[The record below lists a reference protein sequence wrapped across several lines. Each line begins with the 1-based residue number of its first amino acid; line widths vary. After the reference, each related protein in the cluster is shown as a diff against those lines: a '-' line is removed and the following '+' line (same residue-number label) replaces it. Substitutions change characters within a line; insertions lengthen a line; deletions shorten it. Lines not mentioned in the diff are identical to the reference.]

1 MREYVFGWIARG
13 TGAVGGRALV
23 AIKESHRG
31 SVSAVSRAGLEL
43 TVVEIAVLRRL
54 SPMEAMRECC
64 WWKERL
70 RSLKRCLVIKIPWG
84 SIHFKV
90 IAVKSVRFTVASS
103 PSSTPRFGEVRALSA
118 SRSHVRQLSI
128 QARGQERA
136 EGQVEFESSGS
147 GKANAGGIS
156 RSRTATTS
164 TSK

>member
-54 SPMEAMRECC
+54 SPMEAMRECW

-70 RSLKRCLVIKIPWG
+70 RSLKRCLVNKIPWG
-84 SIHFKV
+84 SIHFNV
-90 IAVKSVRFTVASS
+90 IAVKSVHFTVASS
-103 PSSTPRFGEVRALSA
+103 PSSTPRFGKVRASSA

-128 QARGQERA
+128 QARASKRSSR
-136 EGQVEFESSGS
+136 VRVKSGS
-147 GKANAGGIS
+147 GKANAGDIS
-156 RSRTATTS
+156 RSRTTTTS